1 MPKLSPRVVGFD
13 GMDAKSL
20 ALIALGKTL
29 QARGYRFV
37 AITPTTHR
45 RVLNRPEG
53 AATLESIFGWN
64 RQFEREAAD
73 PVIFDLLEKAGAL
86 EAETSRFKSRVR
98 FATIGDLLFVHSS
111 FPTADPDAVF
121 LGPDTYRFVRL
132 LRASLA
138 DVTASGPLRIIDI
151 GSGSGAGGIFA
162 ARFLTARTEPIL
174 ADINQKAP
182 RSASIWVSAFSTINA
197 MLNDV
202 PSIQTVFS
210 DIFEGIEGG
219 ADIIMANPPYLIDED
234 RRLYR
239 HGGGDLGISVALRIV
254 QQSLSRLAPGGR
266 LILYSGTPILD
277 GADPFFDSLSPL
289 LQLHAREY
297 SYEEIDPDVFGEE
310 LDRHAYANTDRIA
323 AVGLTVIKRG

>member
-1 MPKLSPRVVGFD
+1 
-13 GMDAKSL
+13 MDEKSL

-53 AATLESIFGWN
+53 AATLESILGWN
-64 RQFEREAAD
+64 RPFEREAVD
-73 PVIFDLLEKAGAL
+73 PVIFDLLEKAEAL
-86 EAETSRFKSRVR
+86 EAATSRFKSRVR
-98 FATIGDLLFVHSS
+98 FATIDDLLFVHSS

-138 DVTASGPLRIIDI
+138 DVTTSRPLRIIDI

-162 ARFLTARTEPIL
+162 ARFLTAQTEPVL
-174 ADINQKAP
+174 ADINQRAL
-182 RSASIWVSAFSTINA
+182 AFSGINA
-197 MLNDV
+197 ALNGV
-202 PSIQTVFS
+202 PSAQTVFS
-210 DIFEGIEGG
+210 DILEGIEG
-219 ADIIMANPPYLIDED
+219 AIDIIMANPPYLIDED

-254 QQSLSRLAPGGR
+254 RQSLARLAPGGR
-266 LILYSGTPILD
+266 LILYSGTPIV
-277 GADPFFDSLSPL
+277 GGFDPFFESLRPL
-289 LQLHAREY
+289 LQLHASQYR
-297 SYEEIDPDVFGEE
+297 YEEVDPDVFGEE
-310 LDRHAYANTDRIA
+310 LGRHAYANADRIA
-323 AVGLTVIKRG
+323 AISLTAIKRG

>member
-1 MPKLSPRVVGFD
+1 
-13 GMDAKSL
+13 MDEKNL
-20 ALIALGKTL
+20 ALVALGKTL
-29 QARGYRFV
+29 RLRGYRFV

-64 RQFEREAAD
+64 RQFDREAVD
-73 PVIFDLLEKAGAL
+73 PVIFDLLQKAQAL
-86 EAETSRFKSRVR
+86 EAATSQFKSRVR

-138 DVTASGPLRIIDI
+138 DVTTSGPLRIIDI
-151 GSGSGAGGIFA
+151 GCGSGAGGIFA
-162 ARFLTARTEPIL
+162 TRFLTARTEPVL
-174 ADINQKAP
+174 ADINHRAL
-182 RSASIWVSAFSTINA
+182 AFSAINA
-197 MLNDV
+197 ILNDV
-202 PSIQTVFS
+202 PSTQTVFS
-210 DIFEGIEGG
+210 DIFKGIEGG

-239 HGGGDLGISVALRIV
+239 HGGGDLGISVALRIA
-254 QQSLSRLAPGGR
+254 QQSLDRLAPGGR

-277 GADPFFDSLSPL
+277 GADPFFDSLRPL